1 MKILEFDTVILGGGP
16 AGFSAGLYASRGAA
30 KTAIVDISM
39 FGGQPSNYLELEN
52 YPGFSKIGGYD
63 LMEKFE
69 AHADMFGVQKFPM
82 QEIESVDLISNPKI
96 IKTKENEFHS
106 KTVIIATGAKPMQL
120 GVKGEK
126 EFVGRGGSYCAVCD
140 GAFYKGKHVAVVGG
154 GNTGIIN
161 ALALADM
168 CEKVYLIQD
177 KDKLTGEKIL
187 QDKLKQKVNV
197 EVITNSVVSKII
209 GDDKLEKIII
219 KNGKKE
225 NEIIVDG
232 MFISIGLMPQSDFLK
247 GIIDLDKFNYAV
259 SFDTKTKIDG
269 IFVAGDIRTKPFR
282 QITTAVNDGTTSALY
297 ALEYLDN

>member
-1 MKILEFDTVILGGGP
+1 MYDSIIIGAGP
-16 AGFSAGLYASRGAA
+16 AGMTAA
-30 KTAIVDISM
+30 IYLARANKKVLIIEKETI
-39 FGGQPSNYLELEN
+39 GGQISSSPLVEN
-52 YPGFSKIGGYD
+52 YPGYEGISGSVLANNMYNQVDK
-63 LMEKFE
+63 L
-69 AHADMFGVQKFPM
+69 GVD
-82 QEIESVDLISNPKI
+82 IELDEVTDI
-96 IKTKENEFHS
+96 IPGVLHTVKTLDNEF
-106 KTVIIATGAKPMQL
+106 KTRTVIIATGVKYRLL
-120 GVKGEK
+120 GLENEIELIGNGIHFCV
-126 EFVGRGGSYCAVCD
+126 SCD

-161 ALALADM
+161 AIALADM

-259 SFDTKTKIDG
+259 SFDTKTKING

>member
-1 MKILEFDTVILGGGP
+1 MYDSIIIGAGP
-16 AGFSAGLYASRGAA
+16 AGMTAA
-30 KTAIVDISM
+30 IYLARANKKVLIIEKETI
-39 FGGQPSNYLELEN
+39 GGQISSSPLVEN
-52 YPGFSKIGGYD
+52 YPGYEGISGSVLANNMYNQVDK
-63 LMEKFE
+63 L
-69 AHADMFGVQKFPM
+69 GVD
-82 QEIESVDLISNPKI
+82 IELDEVTDI
-96 IKTKENEFHS
+96 IPGELHTVKTLDNEF
-106 KTVIIATGAKPMQL
+106 KARTVIIATGVKYRLL
-120 GVKGEK
+120 GLENEIELIGNGIHFCV
-126 EFVGRGGSYCAVCD
+126 SCD

-161 ALALADM
+161 AIALADM

-209 GDDKLEKIII
+209 GDDKFEKIII

>member
-1 MKILEFDTVILGGGP
+1 MYDSIIIGAGP
-16 AGFSAGLYASRGAA
+16 AGMTAA
-30 KTAIVDISM
+30 IYLARANKKVLIIEKETI
-39 FGGQPSNYLELEN
+39 GGQISSSPLVEN
-52 YPGFSKIGGYD
+52 YPGYEGISGSVLANNMYNQVDK
-63 LMEKFE
+63 L
-69 AHADMFGVQKFPM
+69 GVD
-82 QEIESVDLISNPKI
+82 IELDEVTDI
-96 IKTKENEFHS
+96 IPGELHTVKTLDNEF
-106 KTVIIATGAKPMQL
+106 KTRTVIIATGVKYRLL
-120 GVKGEK
+120 GLENEIELIGNGIHFCV
-126 EFVGRGGSYCAVCD
+126 SCD

-161 ALALADM
+161 AIALADM

>member
-1 MKILEFDTVILGGGP
+1 MYDSIIIGAGP
-16 AGFSAGLYASRGAA
+16 AGMTAA
-30 KTAIVDISM
+30 IYLARANKKVLIIEKETI
-39 FGGQPSNYLELEN
+39 GGQISSSPLVEN
-52 YPGFSKIGGYD
+52 YPGYEGISGSVLANNMYNQVDK
-63 LMEKFE
+63 L
-69 AHADMFGVQKFPM
+69 GVD
-82 QEIESVDLISNPKI
+82 IELDEVTDI
-96 IKTKENEFHS
+96 IPGELHTVKTLDNEF
-106 KTVIIATGAKPMQL
+106 KARTVIIATGVKYRLL
-120 GVKGEK
+120 GLENEIELIGNGIHFCV
-126 EFVGRGGSYCAVCD
+126 SCD

-161 ALALADM
+161 AIALADM

-225 NEIIVDG
+225 NEIVVDG

-259 SFDTKTKIDG
+259 SFDTKTKING

>member
-1 MKILEFDTVILGGGP
+1 MYDSIIIGAGP
-16 AGFSAGLYASRGAA
+16 AGMTAA
-30 KTAIVDISM
+30 IYLARANKKVLIIEKETV
-39 FGGQPSNYLELEN
+39 GGQISSSPLVEN
-52 YPGFSKIGGYD
+52 YPGYEGISGSVLANNMYNQVDK
-63 LMEKFE
+63 L
-69 AHADMFGVQKFPM
+69 GVD
-82 QEIESVDLISNPKI
+82 IELDEVTDI
-96 IKTKENEFHS
+96 IPGELHTVKTLDNEF
-106 KTVIIATGAKPMQL
+106 KARTVIIATGVKYRLL
-120 GVKGEK
+120 GLENEIELIGNGIHFCV
-126 EFVGRGGSYCAVCD
+126 SCD

-161 ALALADM
+161 AIALADM

-259 SFDTKTKIDG
+259 SFDTKTKING

>member
-1 MKILEFDTVILGGGP
+1 MYDSIIIGAGP
-16 AGFSAGLYASRGAA
+16 AGMTAA
-30 KTAIVDISM
+30 IYLARANKKVLIIEKETI
-39 FGGQPSNYLELEN
+39 GGQISSSPLVEN
-52 YPGFSKIGGYD
+52 YPGYEGISGSVLANNMYNQVDK
-63 LMEKFE
+63 L
-69 AHADMFGVQKFPM
+69 GVD
-82 QEIESVDLISNPKI
+82 IELDEVTDI
-96 IKTKENEFHS
+96 IPGELHTVKTLDNEF
-106 KTVIIATGAKPMQL
+106 KARTVIIATGVKYRLL
-120 GVKGEK
+120 GLENEIELIGNGIHFCV
-126 EFVGRGGSYCAVCD
+126 SCD
-140 GAFYKGKHVAVVGG
+140 GAFYKGKHVAVIGG

-225 NEIIVDG
+225 NEIVVDG

>member
-1 MKILEFDTVILGGGP
+1 MYDSIIIGAGP
-16 AGFSAGLYASRGAA
+16 AGMTAA
-30 KTAIVDISM
+30 IYLARANKKVLIIEKETI
-39 FGGQPSNYLELEN
+39 GGQISSSPLVEN
-52 YPGFSKIGGYD
+52 YPGYEGISGSVLANNMYNQVDK
-63 LMEKFE
+63 L
-69 AHADMFGVQKFPM
+69 
-82 QEIESVDLISNPKI
+82 SVDIELDEVTDI
-96 IKTKENEFHS
+96 IPGKLHTVKTLDNEF
-106 KTVIIATGAKPMQL
+106 KTRTVIIATGVKYRLL
-120 GVKGEK
+120 GLENEIELIGNGIHFCV
-126 EFVGRGGSYCAVCD
+126 SCD
-140 GAFYKGKHVAVVGG
+140 GAFYKGKHVAVIGG

-225 NEIIVDG
+225 NEFVVDG

>member
-1 MKILEFDTVILGGGP
+1 MYDSIIIGAGP
-16 AGFSAGLYASRGAA
+16 AGMTAA
-30 KTAIVDISM
+30 IYLARANKKVLIIEKETI
-39 FGGQPSNYLELEN
+39 GGQISSSPLVEN
-52 YPGFSKIGGYD
+52 YPGYEGISGSVLANNMYNQVDK
-63 LMEKFE
+63 L
-69 AHADMFGVQKFPM
+69 GVD
-82 QEIESVDLISNPKI
+82 IELDEVTDI
-96 IKTKENEFHS
+96 IPGELHTVKTLDNEF
-106 KTVIIATGAKPMQL
+106 KTRTVIIATGVKYRLL
-120 GVKGEK
+120 GLENEIELIGNGIHFCV
-126 EFVGRGGSYCAVCD
+126 SCD
-140 GAFYKGKHVAVVGG
+140 GAFYKGKHVAVIGG

-225 NEIIVDG
+225 NEIVVNG
-232 MFISIGLMPQSDFLK
+232 LFISIGLMPQSDFLK

-259 SFDTKTKIDG
+259 SFDTKTKING

>member
-1 MKILEFDTVILGGGP
+1 MYDSIIIGAGP
-16 AGFSAGLYASRGAA
+16 AGMTAA
-30 KTAIVDISM
+30 IYLARANKKVLIIEKETI
-39 FGGQPSNYLELEN
+39 GGQISSSPLVEN
-52 YPGFSKIGGYD
+52 YPGYEGISGSVLANNMYNQVDK
-63 LMEKFE
+63 L
-69 AHADMFGVQKFPM
+69 GVD
-82 QEIESVDLISNPKI
+82 IELDEVTDI
-96 IKTKENEFHS
+96 IPGELHTVKTLDNEF
-106 KTVIIATGAKPMQL
+106 KARTVIIATGVKYRLL
-120 GVKGEK
+120 GLENEIELIGNGIHFCV
-126 EFVGRGGSYCAVCD
+126 SCD

-269 IFVAGDIRTKPFR
+269 IFAAGDIRTKPFR
-282 QITTAVNDGTTSALY
+282 QITTAVNDGTTSSLY

>member
-1 MKILEFDTVILGGGP
+1 MYDSIIIGAGP
-16 AGFSAGLYASRGAA
+16 AGMTAA
-30 KTAIVDISM
+30 IYLARANKKVLIIEKETI
-39 FGGQPSNYLELEN
+39 GGQISSSPLVEN
-52 YPGFSKIGGYD
+52 YPGYEGISGSVLANNMYNQVDK
-63 LMEKFE
+63 L
-69 AHADMFGVQKFPM
+69 GVD
-82 QEIESVDLISNPKI
+82 IELDEVTDI
-96 IKTKENEFHS
+96 IPGELHTVKTLDNEF
-106 KTVIIATGAKPMQL
+106 KTRTVIIATGVKYRLL
-120 GVKGEK
+120 GLENEIELIGNGIHFCV
-126 EFVGRGGSYCAVCD
+126 SCD
-140 GAFYKGKHVAVVGG
+140 GAFYKGKHVAVIGG

-161 ALALADM
+161 AIALADM

>member
-1 MKILEFDTVILGGGP
+1 MYDSIIIGAGP
-16 AGFSAGLYASRGAA
+16 AGMTAA
-30 KTAIVDISM
+30 IYLARANKKVLIIEKETI
-39 FGGQPSNYLELEN
+39 GGQISSSPLVEN
-52 YPGFSKIGGYD
+52 YPGYEGISGSVLANNMYNQVDK
-63 LMEKFE
+63 L
-69 AHADMFGVQKFPM
+69 GVD
-82 QEIESVDLISNPKI
+82 IELDEVTDI
-96 IKTKENEFHS
+96 IPGELHTVKTLDNEF
-106 KTVIIATGAKPMQL
+106 KARTVIIATGVKYRLL
-120 GVKGEK
+120 GLENEIELIGNGIHFCV
-126 EFVGRGGSYCAVCD
+126 SCD
-140 GAFYKGKHVAVVGG
+140 GAFYKGKHVAVIGG

-161 ALALADM
+161 AIALADM

-259 SFDTKTKIDG
+259 SFDTKTKING

>member
-1 MKILEFDTVILGGGP
+1 MYDSIIIGAGP
-16 AGFSAGLYASRGAA
+16 AGMTAA
-30 KTAIVDISM
+30 IYLARANKKVLIIEKETI
-39 FGGQPSNYLELEN
+39 GGQISSSPLVEN
-52 YPGFSKIGGYD
+52 YPGYEGISGSVLANNMYNQVDK
-63 LMEKFE
+63 L
-69 AHADMFGVQKFPM
+69 GVD
-82 QEIESVDLISNPKI
+82 IELDEVTDI
-96 IKTKENEFHS
+96 IPGELHTVKTLDNEF
-106 KTVIIATGAKPMQL
+106 KTRTVIIATGVKYRLL
-120 GVKGEK
+120 GLENEIELIGNGIHFCV
-126 EFVGRGGSYCAVCD
+126 SCD
-140 GAFYKGKHVAVVGG
+140 GAFYKGKHVAVIGG

-225 NEIIVDG
+225 NEIVVNG

>member
-1 MKILEFDTVILGGGP
+1 LYDSIIIGAGP
-16 AGFSAGLYASRGAA
+16 AGMTAA
-30 KTAIVDISM
+30 IYLARANKKVLIIEKETI
-39 FGGQPSNYLELEN
+39 GGQISSSPLVEN
-52 YPGFSKIGGYD
+52 YPGYEGISGSVLANNMYNQVDK
-63 LMEKFE
+63 L
-69 AHADMFGVQKFPM
+69 GVD
-82 QEIESVDLISNPKI
+82 IELDEVTDI
-96 IKTKENEFHS
+96 IPGELHTVKTLDNEF
-106 KTVIIATGAKPMQL
+106 KTRTVIIATGVKYRLL
-120 GVKGEK
+120 GLENEIELIGNGIHFCV
-126 EFVGRGGSYCAVCD
+126 SCD
-140 GAFYKGKHVAVVGG
+140 GAFFKCKHVAVIGG

-187 QDKLKQKVNV
+187 QDKLKHKVNV

-225 NEIIVDG
+225 NEIVVDG
-232 MFISIGLMPQSDFLK
+232 MFISIGLMPQSDFLN

>member
-1 MKILEFDTVILGGGP
+1 MYDSIIIGAGP
-16 AGFSAGLYASRGAA
+16 AGMTAA
-30 KTAIVDISM
+30 IYLARANKKVLIIEKETI
-39 FGGQPSNYLELEN
+39 GGQISSSPLVEN
-52 YPGFSKIGGYD
+52 YPGYEGISGSVLANNMYNQVDK
-63 LMEKFE
+63 L
-69 AHADMFGVQKFPM
+69 GVD
-82 QEIESVDLISNPKI
+82 IELDEVTDI
-96 IKTKENEFHS
+96 IPGELHTVKTLDNEF
-106 KTVIIATGAKPMQL
+106 KARTVIIATGVKYRLL
-120 GVKGEK
+120 GLENEIELIGNGIHFCV
-126 EFVGRGGSYCAVCD
+126 SCD

-197 EVITNSVVSKII
+197 EVITNSGVSKIV
-209 GDDKLEKIII
+209 GDDKLKKIII
-219 KNGKKE
+219 KNGEKE
-225 NEIIVDG
+225 NEFVIDG

-259 SFDTKTKIDG
+259 SLDTKTKIDG

>member
-1 MKILEFDTVILGGGP
+1 MYDSIIIGAGP
-16 AGFSAGLYASRGAA
+16 AGMTAA
-30 KTAIVDISM
+30 IYLARANKKVLIIEKETI
-39 FGGQPSNYLELEN
+39 GGQISSSPLVEN
-52 YPGFSKIGGYD
+52 YPGYEGISGSVLANNMYNQVDK
-63 LMEKFE
+63 L
-69 AHADMFGVQKFPM
+69 GVD
-82 QEIESVDLISNPKI
+82 IELDEVTDI
-96 IKTKENEFHS
+96 IPGELHTVKTLDNEF
-106 KTVIIATGAKPMQL
+106 KARTVIIATGVKYRLL
-120 GVKGEK
+120 GLENEIELIGNGIHFCV
-126 EFVGRGGSYCAVCD
+126 SCD

-225 NEIIVDG
+225 NEIVVDG

-247 GIIDLDKFNYAV
+247 GIIDLDKFNYDV

>member
-1 MKILEFDTVILGGGP
+1 MYDSIIIGAGP
-16 AGFSAGLYASRGAA
+16 AGMTAA
-30 KTAIVDISM
+30 IYLARANKKVLIIEKETI
-39 FGGQPSNYLELEN
+39 GGQISSSPLVEN
-52 YPGFSKIGGYD
+52 YPGYEGISGSVLANNMYNQVDK
-63 LMEKFE
+63 L
-69 AHADMFGVQKFPM
+69 GVD
-82 QEIESVDLISNPKI
+82 IELDEVTDI
-96 IKTKENEFHS
+96 IPGELHTVKTLDNEF
-106 KTVIIATGAKPMQL
+106 KARTVIIATGVKYRLL
-120 GVKGEK
+120 GLENEIELIGNGIHFCV
-126 EFVGRGGSYCAVCD
+126 SCD
-140 GAFYKGKHVAVVGG
+140 GAFYKGKHVAVIGG

-187 QDKLKQKVNV
+187 QDKLKQKDNV
-197 EVITNSVVSKII
+197 EVITNSGVSKIV
-209 GDDKLEKIII
+209 GDDKLKKIII

-259 SFDTKTKIDG
+259 SFDTKTKING

>member
-1 MKILEFDTVILGGGP
+1 MYDSIIIGAGP
-16 AGFSAGLYASRGAA
+16 AGMTAA
-30 KTAIVDISM
+30 IYLARANKKVLIIEKETV
-39 FGGQPSNYLELEN
+39 GGQISSSPLVEN
-52 YPGFSKIGGYD
+52 YPGYEGISGSVLANNMYNQVDK
-63 LMEKFE
+63 L
-69 AHADMFGVQKFPM
+69 GVD
-82 QEIESVDLISNPKI
+82 IELDEVTDIIPGELHT
-96 IKTKENEFHS
+96 IKTLDNEF
-106 KTVIIATGAKPMQL
+106 KARTVIIATGVKYRLL
-120 GVKGEK
+120 GLENEIELIGNGIHFCV
-126 EFVGRGGSYCAVCD
+126 SCD

-161 ALALADM
+161 AIALADM

>member
-1 MKILEFDTVILGGGP
+1 MYDSIIIGAGP
-16 AGFSAGLYASRGAA
+16 AGMTAA
-30 KTAIVDISM
+30 IYLARANKKVLIIEKETI
-39 FGGQPSNYLELEN
+39 GGQISSSPLVEN
-52 YPGFSKIGGYD
+52 YPGYEGISGSVLANNMYNQVDK
-63 LMEKFE
+63 L
-69 AHADMFGVQKFPM
+69 GVD
-82 QEIESVDLISNPKI
+82 IELDEVTDI
-96 IKTKENEFHS
+96 IPGELHTVKTLDNEF
-106 KTVIIATGAKPMQL
+106 KARTVIIATGVKYRLL
-120 GVKGEK
+120 GLENEIELIGNGIHFCV
-126 EFVGRGGSYCAVCD
+126 SCD
-140 GAFYKGKHVAVVGG
+140 GAFYKGKHVAVIGG

-197 EVITNSVVSKII
+197 EVIANSVVSKII

-225 NEIIVDG
+225 NEIVVDG

-247 GIIDLDKFNYAV
+247 GIIDLDIFNYAV

>member
-1 MKILEFDTVILGGGP
+1 MT
-16 AGFSAGLYASRGAA
+16 AA
-30 KTAIVDISM
+30 IYLARANKKVLIIEKETI
-39 FGGQPSNYLELEN
+39 GGQISSSPLVEN
-52 YPGFSKIGGYD
+52 YPGYEGISGSVLANNMYNQVDK
-63 LMEKFE
+63 L
-69 AHADMFGVQKFPM
+69 GVD
-82 QEIESVDLISNPKI
+82 IELDEVTDI
-96 IKTKENEFHS
+96 IPGELHTVKTLDNEF
-106 KTVIIATGAKPMQL
+106 KARTVIIATGVKYRLL
-120 GVKGEK
+120 GLENEIELIGNGIHFCV
-126 EFVGRGGSYCAVCD
+126 SCD
-140 GAFYKGKHVAVVGG
+140 GAFYKGKHVAVIGG

-225 NEIIVDG
+225 NEIVVDG

-247 GIIDLDKFNYAV
+247 GITDLDKFNYAV
-259 SFDTKTKIDG
+259 SFDTKTKING

>member
-1 MKILEFDTVILGGGP
+1 MYDSIIIGAGP
-16 AGFSAGLYASRGAA
+16 AGMTAA
-30 KTAIVDISM
+30 IYLARANKKVLIIEKETI
-39 FGGQPSNYLELEN
+39 GGQISSSPLVEN
-52 YPGFSKIGGYD
+52 YPGYEGISGSVLANNMYNQVDK
-63 LMEKFE
+63 L
-69 AHADMFGVQKFPM
+69 GVD
-82 QEIESVDLISNPKI
+82 IELDEVTDI
-96 IKTKENEFHS
+96 IPGELHTVKTLDNEF
-106 KTVIIATGAKPMQL
+106 KARTVIIATGVKYRLL
-120 GVKGEK
+120 GLENEIELIGNGIHFCV
-126 EFVGRGGSYCAVCD
+126 SCD

-247 GIIDLDKFNYAV
+247 GIIDLDKFNYDV

>member
-1 MKILEFDTVILGGGP
+1 MYDSIIIGAGP
-16 AGFSAGLYASRGAA
+16 AGMTAA
-30 KTAIVDISM
+30 IYLARANKKVLIIEKETI
-39 FGGQPSNYLELEN
+39 GGQISSSPLVEN
-52 YPGFSKIGGYD
+52 YPGYEGISGSVLANNMYNQVDK
-63 LMEKFE
+63 L
-69 AHADMFGVQKFPM
+69 GVD
-82 QEIESVDLISNPKI
+82 IELDEVTDI
-96 IKTKENEFHS
+96 IPGELHTVKTLDNEF
-106 KTVIIATGAKPMQL
+106 KTRTVIIATGVKYRLL
-120 GVKGEK
+120 GLENEIELIGNGIHFCV
-126 EFVGRGGSYCAVCD
+126 SCD

-161 ALALADM
+161 AIALADM

-225 NEIIVDG
+225 NEIVVDG

>member
-1 MKILEFDTVILGGGP
+1 MYDSIIIGAGP
-16 AGFSAGLYASRGAA
+16 AGMTAA
-30 KTAIVDISM
+30 IYLARANKKVLIIEKETI
-39 FGGQPSNYLELEN
+39 GGQISSSPLVEN
-52 YPGFSKIGGYD
+52 YPGYEGISGSVLANNMYNQVDK
-63 LMEKFE
+63 L
-69 AHADMFGVQKFPM
+69 GVD
-82 QEIESVDLISNPKI
+82 IELDEVTDI
-96 IKTKENEFHS
+96 IPGELHTVKTLDNEF
-106 KTVIIATGAKPMQL
+106 KTRTVIIATGVKYRLL
-120 GVKGEK
+120 GLENEIELIGNGIHFCV
-126 EFVGRGGSYCAVCD
+126 SCD

-161 ALALADM
+161 AIALADM

-225 NEIIVDG
+225 NEIVVDG

-259 SFDTKTKIDG
+259 SFDTKTKING

>member
-1 MKILEFDTVILGGGP
+1 MYDSIIIGAGP
-16 AGFSAGLYASRGAA
+16 AGMTAA
-30 KTAIVDISM
+30 IYLARANKKVLIIEKETI
-39 FGGQPSNYLELEN
+39 GGQISSSPLVKN
-52 YPGFSKIGGYD
+52 YPGYEGISGSVLANNMYNQVDK
-63 LMEKFE
+63 L
-69 AHADMFGVQKFPM
+69 GVD
-82 QEIESVDLISNPKI
+82 IELDEVTDI
-96 IKTKENEFHS
+96 IPGELHTVKTLDNEF
-106 KTVIIATGAKPMQL
+106 KARTVIIATGVKYRLL
-120 GVKGEK
+120 GLENEIELIGNGIHFCV
-126 EFVGRGGSYCAVCD
+126 SCD

-161 ALALADM
+161 AIALADM

>member
-1 MKILEFDTVILGGGP
+1 MYDSIIIGAGP
-16 AGFSAGLYASRGAA
+16 AGMTAA
-30 KTAIVDISM
+30 IYLARANKKVLIIEKETI
-39 FGGQPSNYLELEN
+39 GGQISSSPLVEN
-52 YPGFSKIGGYD
+52 YPGYEGISGSVLANNMYNQVDK
-63 LMEKFE
+63 L
-69 AHADMFGVQKFPM
+69 GVD
-82 QEIESVDLISNPKI
+82 IELDEVTDI
-96 IKTKENEFHS
+96 IPGELHTVKTLDNEF
-106 KTVIIATGAKPMQL
+106 KARTVIIATGVKYRLL
-120 GVKGEK
+120 GLENEIELIGNGIHFCV
-126 EFVGRGGSYCAVCD
+126 SCD

-161 ALALADM
+161 AIALADM

>member
-1 MKILEFDTVILGGGP
+1 MYDSIIIGAGP
-16 AGFSAGLYASRGAA
+16 AGMTAA
-30 KTAIVDISM
+30 IYLARANKKVLIIEKETI
-39 FGGQPSNYLELEN
+39 GGQISSSPLVEN
-52 YPGFSKIGGYD
+52 YPGYEGISGSVLANNMYNQVDK
-63 LMEKFE
+63 L
-69 AHADMFGVQKFPM
+69 GVD
-82 QEIESVDLISNPKI
+82 IELDEVTDI
-96 IKTKENEFHS
+96 IPGELHTVKTLDNEF
-106 KTVIIATGAKPMQL
+106 KARTVIIATGVKYRLL
-120 GVKGEK
+120 GLENEIELIGNGIHFCV
-126 EFVGRGGSYCAVCD
+126 SCD

-161 ALALADM
+161 AIALADM

-197 EVITNSVVSKII
+197 EVIADSVVSKII

-225 NEIIVDG
+225 NEIVVDG

-259 SFDTKTKIDG
+259 SFDTKTKING

>member
-1 MKILEFDTVILGGGP
+1 MYDSIIIGAGP
-16 AGFSAGLYASRGAA
+16 AGMTAA
-30 KTAIVDISM
+30 IYLARANKKVLIIEKETV
-39 FGGQPSNYLELEN
+39 GGQISSSPLVEN
-52 YPGFSKIGGYD
+52 YPGYEGISGSVLANNMYNQVDK
-63 LMEKFE
+63 L
-69 AHADMFGVQKFPM
+69 GVD
-82 QEIESVDLISNPKI
+82 IELDEVTDI
-96 IKTKENEFHS
+96 IPGELHTVKTLDNEF
-106 KTVIIATGAKPMQL
+106 KTRTVIIATGVKYRLL
-120 GVKGEK
+120 GLENEIELIGNGIHFCV
-126 EFVGRGGSYCAVCD
+126 SCD

-161 ALALADM
+161 AIALADM

-225 NEIIVDG
+225 NEIVVDG

>member
-1 MKILEFDTVILGGGP
+1 MYDSIIIGAGP
-16 AGFSAGLYASRGAA
+16 AGMTAA
-30 KTAIVDISM
+30 IYLARANKKVLIIEKETI
-39 FGGQPSNYLELEN
+39 GGQISSSPLVEN
-52 YPGFSKIGGYD
+52 YPGYEGISGSVLANNMYNQVDK
-63 LMEKFE
+63 L
-69 AHADMFGVQKFPM
+69 GVD
-82 QEIESVDLISNPKI
+82 IELDEVTDI
-96 IKTKENEFHS
+96 IPGELHTVKTLDNEF
-106 KTVIIATGAKPMQL
+106 KTRTVIIATGVKYRLL
-120 GVKGEK
+120 GLENEIELIGNGIHFCV
-126 EFVGRGGSYCAVCD
+126 SCD
-140 GAFYKGKHVAVVGG
+140 GAFYKGKHVAVIGG

-219 KNGKKE
+219 KNVKKE
-225 NEIIVDG
+225 NEIVVDG

-259 SFDTKTKIDG
+259 SFDTKTKING

>member
-1 MKILEFDTVILGGGP
+1 MYDSIIIGAGP
-16 AGFSAGLYASRGAA
+16 AGMTAA
-30 KTAIVDISM
+30 IYLARANKKVLIIEKETI
-39 FGGQPSNYLELEN
+39 GGQISSSPLVEN
-52 YPGFSKIGGYD
+52 YPGYEGISGSVLANNMYNQVDK
-63 LMEKFE
+63 L
-69 AHADMFGVQKFPM
+69 GVD
-82 QEIESVDLISNPKI
+82 IELDEVTDIIPGELHTVKTVD
-96 IKTKENEFHS
+96 NEF
-106 KTVIIATGAKPMQL
+106 KTRTVIIATGVKYRLL
-120 GVKGEK
+120 GLENEIELIGNGIHFCV
-126 EFVGRGGSYCAVCD
+126 SCD

>member
-1 MKILEFDTVILGGGP
+1 MYDSIIIGAGP
-16 AGFSAGLYASRGAA
+16 AGMTAA
-30 KTAIVDISM
+30 IYLARANKKVLIIEKETI
-39 FGGQPSNYLELEN
+39 GGQISSSPLVEN
-52 YPGFSKIGGYD
+52 YPGYEGISGSVLANNMYNQVDK
-63 LMEKFE
+63 L
-69 AHADMFGVQKFPM
+69 GVD
-82 QEIESVDLISNPKI
+82 IELDEVTDI
-96 IKTKENEFHS
+96 IPGELHTVKTLDNEF
-106 KTVIIATGAKPMQL
+106 KARTVIIATGVKYRLL
-120 GVKGEK
+120 GLENEIELIRNGIHFCV
-126 EFVGRGGSYCAVCD
+126 SCD

>member
-1 MKILEFDTVILGGGP
+1 MYDSIIIGAGP
-16 AGFSAGLYASRGAA
+16 AGMTAA
-30 KTAIVDISM
+30 IYLARANKKVLIIEKETI
-39 FGGQPSNYLELEN
+39 GGQISSSPLVEN
-52 YPGFSKIGGYD
+52 YPGYEGISGSVLANNMYNQVDK
-63 LMEKFE
+63 L
-69 AHADMFGVQKFPM
+69 GVD
-82 QEIESVDLISNPKI
+82 IELDEVTDI
-96 IKTKENEFHS
+96 IPGELHTVKTLDNEF
-106 KTVIIATGAKPMQL
+106 KTRTVIIATGVKYRLL
-120 GVKGEK
+120 GLENEIELIGNGIHFCV
-126 EFVGRGGSYCAVCD
+126 SCD
-140 GAFYKGKHVAVVGG
+140 GAFYKGKHVAVIGG

-197 EVITNSVVSKII
+197 EFITNSVVSKII

-225 NEIIVDG
+225 NEIVVDG

>member
-1 MKILEFDTVILGGGP
+1 MYDSIIIGAGP
-16 AGFSAGLYASRGAA
+16 AGMTAA
-30 KTAIVDISM
+30 IYLARANKKVLIIEKETI
-39 FGGQPSNYLELEN
+39 GGQISSSPLVEN
-52 YPGFSKIGGYD
+52 YPGYEGISGSVLANNMYNQVDK
-63 LMEKFE
+63 L
-69 AHADMFGVQKFPM
+69 GVD
-82 QEIESVDLISNPKI
+82 IELDEVTDI
-96 IKTKENEFHS
+96 IPGELHTVKTLDNEF
-106 KTVIIATGAKPMQL
+106 KARTVIIATGVKYRLL
-120 GVKGEK
+120 GLEN
-126 EFVGRGGSYCAVCD
+126 EIELRGNGIHFCVSCD

>member
-1 MKILEFDTVILGGGP
+1 MYDSIIIGAGP
-16 AGFSAGLYASRGAA
+16 AGMTAA
-30 KTAIVDISM
+30 IYLARANKKVLIIEKETI
-39 FGGQPSNYLELEN
+39 GGQISSSPLVEN
-52 YPGFSKIGGYD
+52 YPGYEGISGSVLANNMYNQVDK
-63 LMEKFE
+63 L
-69 AHADMFGVQKFPM
+69 GVD
-82 QEIESVDLISNPKI
+82 IELDEVTDI
-96 IKTKENEFHS
+96 IPGELHTVKTLDNEF
-106 KTVIIATGAKPMQL
+106 KARTVIIATGVKYRLL
-120 GVKGEK
+120 GLENEIELIGNGIHFCV
-126 EFVGRGGSYCAVCD
+126 SCD
-140 GAFYKGKHVAVVGG
+140 GAFYKGKHVAVIGG

-187 QDKLKQKVNV
+187 QDKLKQKDNV
-197 EVITNSVVSKII
+197 EVITNSGVSKIV
-209 GDDKLEKIII
+209 GDDKLKKIII
-219 KNGKKE
+219 KNGEKE
-225 NEIIVDG
+225 NEFVIDG

>member
-1 MKILEFDTVILGGGP
+1 MYDSIIIGAGP
-16 AGFSAGLYASRGAA
+16 AGMTAA
-30 KTAIVDISM
+30 IYLARANKKVLIIEKETI
-39 FGGQPSNYLELEN
+39 GGQISSSPLVEN
-52 YPGFSKIGGYD
+52 YPGYEGISGSVLANNMYNQVDK
-63 LMEKFE
+63 L
-69 AHADMFGVQKFPM
+69 GVD
-82 QEIESVDLISNPKI
+82 IELDEVTDI
-96 IKTKENEFHS
+96 IPGELHTVKTLDNEF
-106 KTVIIATGAKPMQL
+106 KTRTVIIATGVKYRLL
-120 GVKGEK
+120 GLENEIELIGNGIHFCV
-126 EFVGRGGSYCAVCD
+126 SCD

>member
-1 MKILEFDTVILGGGP
+1 MYDSIIIGAGP
-16 AGFSAGLYASRGAA
+16 AGMTAA
-30 KTAIVDISM
+30 IYLARANKKVLIIEKETI
-39 FGGQPSNYLELEN
+39 GGQISSSPLVEN
-52 YPGFSKIGGYD
+52 YPGYEGISGSVLANNMYNQVDK
-63 LMEKFE
+63 L
-69 AHADMFGVQKFPM
+69 GVD
-82 QEIESVDLISNPKI
+82 IELDEVTDI
-96 IKTKENEFHS
+96 IPGELHTVKTLDNEF
-106 KTVIIATGAKPMQL
+106 KARTVIIATGVKYRLL
-120 GVKGEK
+120 GLENEIELIGNGIHFCV
-126 EFVGRGGSYCAVCD
+126 SCD

-161 ALALADM
+161 AIALADM

-282 QITTAVNDGTTSALY
+282 QITTAVNDGTTSSLY

>member
-1 MKILEFDTVILGGGP
+1 MYDSIIIGAGP
-16 AGFSAGLYASRGAA
+16 AGMTAA
-30 KTAIVDISM
+30 IYLARANKKVLIIEKETI
-39 FGGQPSNYLELEN
+39 GGQISSSPLVEN
-52 YPGFSKIGGYD
+52 YPGYEGISGSVLANNMYNQVDK
-63 LMEKFE
+63 L
-69 AHADMFGVQKFPM
+69 GVD
-82 QEIESVDLISNPKI
+82 IELDEVTDI
-96 IKTKENEFHS
+96 IPGELHTVKTLDNEF
-106 KTVIIATGAKPMQL
+106 KARTVIIATGVKYRLL
-120 GVKGEK
+120 GLENEIELIGNGIHFCV
-126 EFVGRGGSYCAVCD
+126 SCD
-140 GAFYKGKHVAVVGG
+140 GAFYKGKQVAVVGG

>member
-1 MKILEFDTVILGGGP
+1 MYDSIIIGAGP
-16 AGFSAGLYASRGAA
+16 AGMTAA
-30 KTAIVDISM
+30 IYLARANKKVLIIEKETI
-39 FGGQPSNYLELEN
+39 GGQISSSPLVEN
-52 YPGFSKIGGYD
+52 YPGYEGISGSVLANNMYNQVDK
-63 LMEKFE
+63 L
-69 AHADMFGVQKFPM
+69 GVD
-82 QEIESVDLISNPKI
+82 IELDEVTDI
-96 IKTKENEFHS
+96 IPGELHTVKTLDNEF
-106 KTVIIATGAKPMQL
+106 KARTVIIATGVKYRLL
-120 GVKGEK
+120 GLENEIELIGNGIHFCV
-126 EFVGRGGSYCAVCD
+126 SCD
-140 GAFYKGKHVAVVGG
+140 GAFYKGKHVAVIGG

-197 EVITNSVVSKII
+197 EVIANSVVSKII

>member
-1 MKILEFDTVILGGGP
+1 MYDSIIIGAGP
-16 AGFSAGLYASRGAA
+16 AGMTAA
-30 KTAIVDISM
+30 IYLARANKKVLIIEKETI
-39 FGGQPSNYLELEN
+39 GGQISSSPLVEN
-52 YPGFSKIGGYD
+52 YPGYEGISGSVLANNMYNQVDK
-63 LMEKFE
+63 L
-69 AHADMFGVQKFPM
+69 GVD
-82 QEIESVDLISNPKI
+82 IELDEVTDI
-96 IKTKENEFHS
+96 IPGELHTVKTLDNEF
-106 KTVIIATGAKPMQL
+106 KARTVIIATGVKYRLL
-120 GVKGEK
+120 GLENEIELIGNGIHFCV
-126 EFVGRGGSYCAVCD
+126 SCD
-140 GAFYKGKHVAVVGG
+140 GAFYKGKHVAVIGG

-197 EVITNSVVSKII
+197 KVITNSVVSKII

-225 NEIIVDG
+225 NEFVIDG

>member
-1 MKILEFDTVILGGGP
+1 MYDSIIIGAGP
-16 AGFSAGLYASRGAA
+16 AGMTAA
-30 KTAIVDISM
+30 IYLARANKKVLIIEKETI
-39 FGGQPSNYLELEN
+39 GGQISSSPLVEN
-52 YPGFSKIGGYD
+52 YPGYEGISGSVLANNMYNQVDK
-63 LMEKFE
+63 L
-69 AHADMFGVQKFPM
+69 GVD
-82 QEIESVDLISNPKI
+82 IELDEVTDI
-96 IKTKENEFHS
+96 IPGELHTVKTLDNEF
-106 KTVIIATGAKPMQL
+106 KARTVIIATGVKYRLL
-120 GVKGEK
+120 GLENEIELIGNGIHFCV
-126 EFVGRGGSYCAVCD
+126 SCD
-140 GAFYKGKHVAVVGG
+140 GAFYKGKHVAVIGG

-187 QDKLKQKVNV
+187 QDKLKQKDNV
-197 EVITNSVVSKII
+197 EVITNSGVSKIV
-209 GDDKLEKIII
+209 GDDKLKKIII

-225 NEIIVDG
+225 NEFVIDG

-259 SFDTKTKIDG
+259 SLDTKTKIDG

>member
-1 MKILEFDTVILGGGP
+1 MYDSIIIGAGP
-16 AGFSAGLYASRGAA
+16 AGMTAA
-30 KTAIVDISM
+30 IYLARANKKVLIIEKETI
-39 FGGQPSNYLELEN
+39 GGQISSSPLVEN
-52 YPGFSKIGGYD
+52 YPGYEGISGSVLANNMYNQVDK
-63 LMEKFE
+63 L
-69 AHADMFGVQKFPM
+69 GVD
-82 QEIESVDLISNPKI
+82 IELDEVTDI
-96 IKTKENEFHS
+96 IPGELHTVKTLDNEF
-106 KTVIIATGAKPMQL
+106 KARTVIIATGVKYRLL
-120 GVKGEK
+120 GLENEIELIGNGIHFCV
-126 EFVGRGGSYCAVCD
+126 SCD
-140 GAFYKGKHVAVVGG
+140 GAFYKGKYVAVVGG